1 MTTHGVEGSRRVC
14 STFSLRPPLPGGKN
28 DYDDSFAGRTFR
40 RDNSSDANEVGKGAT
55 ATATATITAAEETE
69 PTFLFRMY
77 VACHVLRLATET
89 RFTALVLLH
98 RYMQAKQK
106 AAAVA
111 ANANANAD
119 NEEDGEEDMPWAGA
133 VCLFL
138 ACKAEDE
145 PRRLRD
151 IINMAQMVLSS
162 SSSNT
167 TVTTVTN
174 DHGVEIANDSSS
186 IVMDMTRPPLLDG
199 AYWDSKKKA
208 IETEQMV
215 LRWLGFD
222 CSVSHPHRAVFWILE
237 KLLTVQGS
245 QLPGSLELV
254 DKKGL
259 LETMPAMPT
268 KRKHD
273 DISSTEKYKGD
284 SDCNEN
290 NNAITNESTA
300 NSCIKHDNGIRDQLQ
315 SLAFQRLNDALFY
328 PQALRWGVAEMAC
341 AAIDLAVHSSTNATP
356 ATVATYATV
365 EQTPPDK
372 HQKLNTNTST
382 SNTTT
387 SFSSVKSIF
396 KHEWWKRYKISN
408 DDFDDCRNNLKE
420 ATSYLRTMATTT
432 DS

>member
-1 MTTHGVEGSRRVC
+1 MTTHRVDGSRRVC
-14 STFSLRPPLPGGKN
+14 STFALRPPLPGDKT
-28 DYDDSFAGRTFR
+28 DYGDSFAGRTFR
-40 RDNSSDANEVGKGAT
+40 RDNSCDANEVEKGAT
-55 ATATATITAAEETE
+55 SATTAKVTEETE
-69 PTFLFRMY
+69 SVLFFRMY

-106 AAAVA
+106 AAFA
-111 ANANANAD
+111 ANANAD
-119 NEEDGEEDMPWAGA
+119 TKEDEEDMPWVGA

-162 SSSNT
+162 SLSNT
-167 TVTTVTN
+167 TTATTVTN
-174 DHGVEIANDSSS
+174 DHRVEVANDSSS
-186 IVMDMTRPPLLDG
+186 IVMDMTRTPPLDG

-222 CSVSHPHRAVFWILE
+222 CSVSHPHRAVFWILD

-245 QLPGSLELV
+245 KPPRSSEPLE
-254 DKKGL
+254 KKNL

-273 DISSTEKYKGD
+273 DISSTATYKGD

-290 NNAITNESTA
+290 NNATTKESTT
-300 NSCIKHDNGIRDQLQ
+300 NSCMKHDNGIRDQLQ
-315 SLAFQRLNDALFY
+315 SMAFQRLNDALFY
-328 PQALRWGVAEMAC
+328 PRALQWGVVEMAC

-356 ATVATYATV
+356 VMGATYATAGHI
-365 EQTPPDK
+365 PPEK
-372 HQKLNTNTST
+372 HQNLDSNTNTST

-387 SFSSVKSIF
+387 RFSIVKLIF
-396 KHEWWKRYKISN
+396 KHEWWKGYKVSN

-420 ATSYLRTMATTT
+420 ATSYLKTMATTT